1 MHHPLLVLIF
11 CSFFC
16 LEVTYIGAKNQI
28 SEKIEEKRK
37 ILESWA
43 GKVGK
48 TFASDPAEYNSN
60 YEFMLESNELD
71 GLNKGNGAT
80 LCGNYKSIKS
90 AQDTL
95 NESADPDKEES
106 IMVEW

>member
-1 MHHPLLVLIF
+1 
-11 CSFFC
+11 
-16 LEVTYIGAKNQI
+16 
-28 SEKIEEKRK
+28 
-37 ILESWA
+37 
-43 GKVGK
+43 
-48 TFASDPAEYNSN
+48 DPAEYNSN

-95 NESADPDKEES
+95 NESADPD
-106 IMVEW
+106 